1 MKRLVVLALCLH
13 LSQELLP
20 AQKDVLAALRDQ
32 QIPLYAQVLSG
43 EPLVNYVNK
52 NQQLFK
58 AELAPP
64 TASLEKKLMKSK
76 FLNQNRKPVVNDEL
90 NTAADI
96 PKRPRTD
103 TAAMST
109 ISSSILRPIFYC
121 ELLQGH
127 FARTAASNICAAFKE
142 GDTHYSI
149 GISASRQE
157 MSLSKIDLVSDAP
170 LLDSEG
176 VLYWE
181 LPDSE
186 NTVELSADDILSCCD
201 ECGFGCDGG
210 WPQNAWDFFV
220 VQGVVSG
227 GVYGTKDACRPYEI
241 QPCGHHQ
248 NKTHIPE
255 CHGDA
260 ETPKCRKKC
269 QKGYKVP
276 YKKDKVHGKTSYQ
289 LPNSAK
295 SIQRDIMKYGPV
307 VAAFTVY
314 EDFMHYKSGIYKHTA
329 GSERGGHAVKII
341 GWGEENGVPYWI
353 VANSWN
359 TDWGED
365 GETVTEKYLFG

>member
-13 LSQELLP
+13 LSQELPP
-20 AQKDVLAALRDQ
+20 AQKDVLAALKDQ

-43 EPLVNYVNK
+43 EPLVNYVNN
-52 NQQLFK
+52 NQELFR

-76 FLNQNRKPVVNDEL
+76 FLNQNRKPIVNDEL
-90 NTAADI
+90 DTAADI
-96 PKRPRTD
+96 PKSFD
-103 TAAMST
+103 
-109 ISSSILRPIFYC
+109 
-121 ELLQGH
+121 
-127 FARTAASNICAAFKE
+127 ARTQWPDCPSLEYIRDQANCAERMLHDFE
-142 GDTHYSI
+142 GCGGYLLHERSHVAKVNREKIQELGWEVLPHPPYST
-149 GISASRQE
+149 
-157 MSLSKIDLVSDAP
+157 DLAPSDY
-170 LLDSEG
+170 LLFRALMQHFE
-176 VLYWE
+176 
-181 LPDSE
+181 
-186 NTVELSADDILSCCD
+186 VELSADDILSCCD

-269 QKGYKVP
+269 QKGYNVP
-276 YKKDKVHGKTSYQ
+276 YKKDKVHGRRRIPGKTSYQ

-295 SIQRDIMKYGPV
+295 SIQRDIIKYGPV

-314 EDFMHYKSGIYKHTA
+314 EDFMHYKSGIYK
-329 GSERGGHAVKII
+329 
-341 GWGEENGVPYWI
+341 P
-353 VANSWN
+353 
-359 TDWGED
+359 
-365 GETVTEKYLFG
+365 